1 MTENSLPIELL
12 KTKFSKKSNESRKG
26 CNLNSSCAAILIPII
41 WKDSEWHLLFTRRT
55 GKVSS
60 HQNEVSFPGGSYE
73 TQDQSLEKT
82 ALRETFEE
90 IGVGEKDIEIFG
102 ELPFSITVTGFKV
115 FPFVGLINWPVEFNV
130 NDEEVESVF
139 SIPVTWLADP
149 ENSYEKD
156 YLSDK
161 FGLRKVI
168 HYKDYHGEHLWGYTA
183 KVTQQFLLFLK

>member
-1 MTENSLPIELL
+1 MTENSYSIELL
-12 KTKFSKKSNESRKG
+12 KTKFSKISNGSSERCDLS
-26 CNLNSSCAAILIPII
+26 SSCAAILIPII
-41 WKDSEWHLLFTRRT
+41 CKDSEWHLLFTRRT

-73 TQDQSLEKT
+73 TTDQSLEKT

-90 IGVGEKDIEIFG
+90 IGVEEKDIQILG
-102 ELPFSITVTGFKV
+102 ELPFSITVTGFTV
-115 FPFVGLINWPVEFNV
+115 FPFIGLINWPVELKV
-130 NDEEVESVF
+130 SDEEVESVF

-168 HYKDYHGEHLWGYTA
+168 HYKDYQGEHLWGYTA
-183 KVTQQFLLFLK
+183 KVTQQFLTFLK